1 MKTRFVLSLLFV
13 LALAVQPTSG
23 PVAASISA
31 ATTTRISV
39 TALGVEG
46 NSWSSKPV
54 ISADGRYVVFE
65 SWADNLVAGDTNS
78 AGDIF
83 VYARQT
89 GTPSR
94 VSLTAAGGQ
103 ANGISGGWGRSAI
116 SADGRYVAF
125 VSAATNLV
133 SGDTNGCADIFVRDR
148 TANTTTR
155 VSVSTAGVQANGDSD
170 YPALSGDGRY
180 VAFWSGATNL
190 AAGDANDAL
199 DIFVHELATHQTT
212 RIAIGGAGG
221 VEYGGRLALSHD
233 GRYVA
238 FATHVDIL
246 VSNDNNAVP
255 DVFLFDRNTS
265 QFSRVSLTSAGGEAD
280 GDSFNPAL
288 SPDARYVA
296 FTSGATNLAAGDT
309 NGETDV
315 FVRDRQTGQTTR
327 VSVSSSGA
335 QTGQYETSDF
345 AAISADGRY
354 VAFGSTGSN
363 LVSGDTNGLPDIFVR
378 DRQTNQTTRVS
389 VTSGGAQGGGESNNA
404 SISSDGRFVA
414 FDSYAAD
421 LAPDDENAVTDAF
434 VHDRGGAAGVTY
446 TVSGRVRAGG
456 GAAIAGVTVS
466 AGVAGSAVTD
476 ASGAYTIA
484 GLPAGAYTLHAT
496 KSDCTFAPGT
506 RAVTLPPNATG
517 QDFTGTCVTTPPPG
531 CDVGTSLVSVNA
543 QGHEGNGESGKP
555 AISAD
560 GRYVVFES
568 WADNLVT
575 GDTNNRG
582 DLFVFDR
589 QTRQPSRV
597 SVRSDGGQASTSV
610 GGWGKPALSADGRIV
625 AFASDDGNLVDGDTN
640 DQRDVFVHN
649 RVTGQTVLVSHAS
662 GGVQG
667 NGASDWP
674 AVSGNGRYVAFWSE
688 SHNLVAGD
696 TNDAV
701 DLFIRDLQ
709 TGQLER
715 IALDGAGG
723 VSYGGFI
730 DLSFDGRLVAFS
742 AQGHV
747 QLAPADDNPYPDV
760 YVYDRQTGQFSLVSV
775 GVGGAAG
782 DGDSTSPAMSSDG
795 RYVVFGS
802 SAANLVSGDANELN
816 DIFLR
821 DRQAGQ
827 TVRVSVSSAGAQ
839 GNDNS
844 GSSDALGDTAGVSAD
859 GRIVAFTS
867 LAFNLVAGDTNGD
880 VDVFARDRQASQ
892 TVRVSLRPNGAQF
905 DTGSARLSISDDG
918 RSVAFEA
925 GNQIYVR
932 GWCPAGAA
940 RDFYLP
946 LMLKRR

>member
-1 MKTRFVLSLLFV
+1 MKPHLFIALLCVLTLLIP
-13 LALAVQPTSG
+13 ATGIP
-23 PVAASISA
+23 AAAGITTV
-31 ATTTRISV
+31 TTTRVSV
-39 TALGVEG
+39 TALGTEG
-46 NSWSSKPV
+46 NSWSSKPI
-54 ISADGRYVVFE
+54 ISADGHYVVFE
-65 SWADNLVAGDTNS
+65 SWADNLVVGDTNS

-83 VYARQT
+83 VYDRQT

-94 VSLTAAGGQ
+94 VSLTATGGQ
-103 ANGISGGWGRSAI
+103 ANSTSGGWGRSAI

-125 VSAATNLV
+125 ISAATNLV
-133 SGDTNGCADIFVRDR
+133 SGDTNECADIFIRDR

-155 VSVSTAGVQANGDSD
+155 VSASSAGVQANGDSD
-170 YPALSGDGRY
+170 YPALSGNGRY
-180 VAFWSGATNL
+180 VAFWSAANNL
-190 AAGDANDAL
+190 VAGDTNDAL
-199 DIFVHELATHQTT
+199 DIFVHDLTTHQTT

-221 VEYGGRLALSHD
+221 VEYGGRLDLSND

-238 FATHVDIL
+238 FASHVDTL
-246 VSNDNNAVP
+246 VPNDNNAVP

-280 GDSFNPAL
+280 SVSLNPAL

-296 FTSGATNLAAGDT
+296 FTSSATNLAAGDT
-309 NGETDV
+309 NDEADV

-327 VSVSSSGA
+327 VSVSSSGS

-354 VAFGSTGSN
+354 VAFASTGSN
-363 LVSGDTNGLPDIFVR
+363 LVSGDTNDLPDIFVR

-421 LAPDDENAVTDAF
+421 LVPDDENAVTDAF

-446 TVSGRVRAGG
+446 TVSGRVRDGG
-456 GAAIAGVTVS
+456 GTAIADVTVS
-466 AGVAGSAVTD
+466 AGVGGSAVTD
-476 ASGAYTIA
+476 ASGNYTIA

-496 KSDCTFAPGT
+496 KSDCAFAPGT

-531 CDVGTSLVSVNA
+531 CDVGTSLVSIDA

-575 GDTNNRG
+575 GDTNNMG

-625 AFASDDGNLVDGDTN
+625 AFASDDGDLVDGDTN
-640 DQRDVFVHN
+640 GQRDIFVHN
-649 RVTGQTVLVSHAS
+649 RVTGQTVLVSRAS
-662 GGVQG
+662 GGAQG
-667 NGASDWP
+667 NGAADCP

-688 SHNLVAGD
+688 SDNLVPGD
-696 TNDAV
+696 TNDAL
-701 DLFIRDLQ
+701 DLFIHDLQ

-723 VSYGGFI
+723 ASYGGFI

-747 QLAPADDNPYPDV
+747 QRVQADDNPYPDI

-775 GVGGAAG
+775 GMGGAAG
-782 DGDSTSPAMSSDG
+782 DGNSTSPAMSSDG

-802 SAANLVSGDANELN
+802 DAPNLVSGDTNALS

-827 TVRVSVSSAGAQ
+827 TVRVSVSSAGSQ
-839 GNDNS
+839 GNGDS
-844 GSSDALGDTAGVSAD
+844 GFGDSAAVSAD
-859 GRIVAFTS
+859 GRIVAFASSAT
-867 LAFNLVAGDTNGD
+867 NLVSGDTNGD
-880 VDVFARDRQASQ
+880 SDVFTRDRQASQ
-892 TVRVSLRPNGAQF
+892 TARMSLAPNGAQF
-905 DTGSARLSISDDG
+905 DTGSAWLSISDDG
-918 RSVAFEA
+918 RAVAFEV
-925 GNQIYVR
+925 GSQIYVR
-932 GWCPAGAA
+932 GWCPAGAS